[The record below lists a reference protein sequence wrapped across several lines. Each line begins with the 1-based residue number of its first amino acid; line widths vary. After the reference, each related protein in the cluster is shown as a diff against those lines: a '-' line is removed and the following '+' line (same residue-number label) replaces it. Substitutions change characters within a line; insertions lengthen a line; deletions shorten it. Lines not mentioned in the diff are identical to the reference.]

1 MDEEDR
7 PSVRIGAMAYDPAD
21 RERSQGS
28 SEAKAMII
36 EAQFTPAARF
46 LLIAGAFVLV
56 VAGLH
61 AAASFITPF
70 LLAGFIAAITA
81 PTNCSIS

>member
-1 MDEEDR
+1 
-7 PSVRIGAMAYDPAD
+7 
-21 RERSQGS
+21 
-28 SEAKAMII
+28 MII